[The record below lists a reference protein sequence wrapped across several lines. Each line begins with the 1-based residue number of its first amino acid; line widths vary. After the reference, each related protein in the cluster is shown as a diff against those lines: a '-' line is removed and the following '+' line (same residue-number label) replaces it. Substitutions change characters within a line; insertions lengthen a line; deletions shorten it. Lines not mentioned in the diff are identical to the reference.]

1 VAAKISLSSGAERAS
16 KRGFSL
22 SSECVCSLVRSV
34 CLEVGP
40 GIFRACDA
48 AGRARLS
55 PRLPIL
61 ISGGILF
68 ALLSTGK
75 GAARALAGE
84 HARMLSRSTNGIG
97 RNKSIHLLRSRAAN
111 FHFCPLMGVRC
122 RAVPEKFVIC
132 FPCSCYT
139 VTSRSMPGHSFFID
153 FDTLFS

>member
-1 VAAKISLSSGAERAS
+1 VQSAKISLSSGAAS
-16 KRGFSL
+16 HPASAHTPSIFTFFG
-22 SSECVCSLVRSV
+22 CVCSLVRSV

-75 GAARALAGE
+75 GADELAGE
-84 HARMLSRSTNGIG
+84 HARMLSRSSALPELDAINQ
-97 RNKSIHLLRSRAAN
+97 SI
-111 FHFCPLMGVRC
+111 C
-122 RAVPEKFVIC
+122 RALSSGKFPFLSFDGCQMSRCQKNVIC
-132 FPCSCYT
+132 FSCSVA
-139 VTSRSMPGHSFFID
+139 VTSRSMPALSF
-153 FDTLFS
+153 LY